1 MSAQEPELD
10 IPEVDEID
18 TPYKRKLALA
28 VALLALFGGVVGF
41 AAGSA
46 GAQEERTGTDAQRAS
61 VVAMSGYSDSAA
73 ELYEMLDNSLGVSS
87 LRHRGAIASTQ
98 AGLLGAAGQQ
108 QLAQR
113 WDAAA
118 RQVSDSSILSG
129 HGTYANNPVGLYA
142 GLLAGP
148 DRASLQQQAA
158 AETSADWASK
168 RRLEIGI
175 VTLVA
180 VALTLLGLS
189 LTVEEGVRRYLVW
202 PAGVVVAVCVIGFGW
217 VLSRPV
223 AATPRAAIGAV
234 ADGDRLYS
242 LRDYQGAVKAYSRA
256 LSIRP
261 DYPNAL
267 SGRASA
273 TILANSPQRNSVQFV
288 ITTSTTAAYRS
299 AIADLSQALRD
310 GGDNYLTVLNLGAA
324 YFHVRDYAACVLYS
338 QQAIALNP
346 GPPLPWMNL
355 AIGLLAEGR
364 TAGALRTYRHVI
376 HLITA
381 RPDPAERQELF
392 SSGLTGLEILAGQ
405 QPQERALV
413 GRVEGELVA
422 AESSQLVPR
431 AATAARAT
439 VSAARLQ
446 VAGPQVSLTYRYTDI
461 PTGARLT
468 AIGYIRPRG
477 TADWIQPRALTYFYT
492 ETLKPAGTAF
502 VRLIDRSCPAPGEY
516 RIDLYSGTRRLASAT
531 ARSTLPREPLIF
543 YDDPVSGVVLCR
555 PRGWPF
561 SPGGPIAL
569 TSPDRQRHMAIEVA
583 PLTPADLKTS
593 ASSVVRAVL
602 GRMTRQLSPHARV
615 LAKKTQYWGGIAGTA
630 RTLRLPGGRTGIVW
644 ASVGTDGI
652 LRTLAATYPANGGP
666 GALNDVALYLQF
678 LS

>member
-10 IPEVDEID
+10 VPEVDEID
-18 TPYKRKLALA
+18 TPFKRRLALA

-46 GAQEERTGTDAQRAS
+46 GAEEERAGTDAQRAS
-61 VVAMSGYSDSAA
+61 VVAMAGYGDSAA

-118 RQVSDSSILSG
+118 RRVSDSSILSG
-129 HGTYANNPVGLYA
+129 HGTYANNPT
-142 GLLAGP
+142 GLLAELLVGP
-148 DRASLQQQAA
+148 DQASLQQQAA

-168 RRLEIGI
+168 RRLEIGV

-189 LTVEEGVRRYLVW
+189 LTVDEGVRKYLLW
-202 PAGVVVAVCVIGFGW
+202 PAGVIVAGCVAGFGW
-217 VLSRPV
+217 VLSQPV
-223 AATPRAAIGAV
+223 AQTPPAAIRATAEGDHLSNLREYQRAV
-234 ADGDRLYS
+234 
-242 LRDYQGAVKAYSRA
+242 QAYSRA

-267 SGRASA
+267 EGRATA

-299 AIADLSQALRD
+299 AIADLTQALRD

-324 YFHVRDYAACVLYS
+324 YFHVRDYAACVQYS

-364 TAGALRTYRHVI
+364 TSQALRTYRHVI
-376 HLITA
+376 RLIAA

-392 SSGLTGLEILAGQ
+392 SSELTALEILADQ
-405 QPQERALV
+405 QPRQRALA
-413 GRVEGELVA
+413 GRVEGELAA

-431 AATAARAT
+431 AATAGRAT

-446 VAGPQVSLTYRYTDI
+446 VAGPQVTLTYRYTGI
-461 PTGARLT
+461 PTGARLA
-468 AIGYIRPRG
+468 AIGYFRPRG

-492 ETLKPAGTAF
+492 ETLKPAGTAY
-502 VRLIDRSCPAPGEY
+502 VRMIDRSCPAPGEY
-516 RIDLYSGTRRLASAT
+516 RIDLYSGTHRLASAT
-531 ARSTLPREPLIF
+531 ARSTLPREPLTF
-543 YDDPVSGVVLCR
+543 YEDSVSGVVLCR

-561 SPGGPIAL
+561 SPAGPISL
-569 TSPDRQRHMAIEVA
+569 TSPDGQRHLAIEAA
-583 PLTPADLKTS
+583 PLTPPDLKAS
-593 ASSVVRAVL
+593 APSVAQAVL
-602 GRMTRQLSPHARV
+602 RRMTRQLSPHARV
-615 LAKKTQYWGGIAGTA
+615 LVKKTEYWGGIAGTA
-630 RTLRLPGGRTGIVW
+630 RTLRLPGGRKGIVW
-644 ASVGTDGI
+644 ASVGKDGM
-652 LRTLAATYPANGGP
+652 LRTLEAVYPADGGP
-666 GALNDVALYLQF
+666 GPLNDVAFYLQF
-678 LS
+678 LP